1 MNALLKFE
9 TWPRNAG
16 VHPYDP
22 FNPKARDLYW
32 RYLKNLYDLGID
44 AWWTDSTEPDRFDM
58 GEREFSLPTA
68 DGTFRSVHNAFPLL
82 SNQGVYEHQ
91 RAVSDSKRLFL
102 MTRSSYLGQ
111 QRYGSFCWSG
121 DGM

>member
-1 MNALLKFE
+1 MYALLKFE

-44 AWWTDSTEPDRFDM
+44 AWWTDSTEPARFDM
-58 GEREFSLPTA
+58 GEKEFSLPTA
-68 DGTFRSVHNAFPLL
+68 DDTFPSVHNAIPL
-82 SNQGVYEHQ
+82 
-91 RAVSDSKRLFL
+91 
-102 MTRSSYLGQ
+102 
-111 QRYGSFCWSG
+111 
-121 DGM
+121 